1 MNWMLSGL
9 FVLICWGAQW
19 TGLVFPPPSSA
30 FPPPAF
36 ACDLIVDAG
45 PDTNVCDPGGVLT
58 LQGSIIGNAVYY
70 QWSPSSGL
78 NNPFILNPTAN
89 ITGPITYTLTAY
101 GNDPDNQNLVVNGDF
116 SGGNIGFSSD
126 YTYVVDLSLIHI

>member
-1 MNWMLSGL
+1 M
-9 FVLICWGAQW
+9 
-19 TGLVFPPPSSA
+19 
-30 FPPPAF
+30 
-36 ACDLIVDAG
+36 
-45 PDTNVCDPGGVLT
+45 
-58 LQGSIIGNAVYY
+58 YY

-126 YTYVVDLSLIHI
+126 YTYVVDIPNVQNEMNPEGTYAVVNLSLIHI